1 MPTVFIQDY
10 QRGPYSLLSDSGEQ
24 LYKTAVPHHWLPG
37 DTVEPD
43 GTILKRKDHK
53 CILGIVDFRNRTSM
67 GITKRGVSLYLFH
80 PFDRGYPPFI
90 VGSKDKP
97 ATNLICS
104 VDFVSWED
112 TWPRGGIQ
120 CRLSPV
126 GDPEGEL
133 TAIRLQPV
141 IPSPAHTVPETA
153 SVDKHASGSWDVI
166 LHIDPPGCEDVD
178 DVLGWRSVEFGTEY
192 MIGIADVAAWIPEG
206 SVLDLHAQSISQT
219 VYEEGLVHLPMF
231 PNTVSTGLASLRSD
245 GTKRPV
251 IALIVSIIAGSPII
265 FRYEQQLVAVTHSY
279 TYESILTD
287 GAKCDKIRT
296 LLTTLCDKSTDD
308 PHEWIELLMVE
319 YNKQVANLLR
329 KAGVGILRSH
339 KGTCNKDYEAL
350 ALAKG
355 VPELAH
361 FGKQAGKYCNSTESD
376 VAHAGLGL
384 DEYCHASSPIRRYV
398 DLYNQRWI
406 KHLLFE
412 CPKPARSV
420 SILQLEIRALIAKQM
435 EKDIWFRSHIAYDKV
450 TEAKGFII
458 EHKLDMRYSVYV
470 PEWRRKLTGVSQHPL
485 DPGAPVV
492 VSIYIDKAN
501 PRWYDRVITSLE
513 PSD

>member
-1 MPTVFIQDY
+1 MPTVFIQDF

-24 LYKTAVPHHWLPG
+24 MFTVPVPHHWLPG
-37 DTVEPD
+37 DTVDPD
-43 GTILKRKDHK
+43 GTVVKRKDHTH
-53 CILGIVDFRNRTSM
+53 ILGIVDFRNRTSM

-97 ATNLICS
+97 TTNLICS

-120 CRLSPV
+120 CRLGPV
-126 GDPEGEL
+126 GDLEAEL

-141 IPSPAHTVPETA
+141 VPSSPYAIPDTA
-153 SVDKHASGSWDVI
+153 SVEKHISGSWDVV

-178 DVLGWRSVEFGTEY
+178 DVLGWRSVEFGTEF
-192 MIGIADVAAWIPEG
+192 MIGISDVAAWIPEG
-206 SVLDLHAQSISQT
+206 SALDLQARSVSQT
-219 VYEEGLVHLPMF
+219 VYEEGRVHLPMF
-231 PNTVSTGLASLRSD
+231 PNTVSTELASLRSD
-245 GTKRPV
+245 ATKRPV
-251 IALIVSIIAGSPII
+251 VALIATVVTGSPVM
-265 FRYEQQLVAVTHSY
+265 FRWEQQLVTVTHSY

-287 GAKCDKIRT
+287 SAKCDKIRF
-296 LLTTLCDKSTDD
+296 LLSSLYGKSVED

-339 KGTCNKDYEAL
+339 KGTANKDYEAL

-361 FGKQAGKYCNSTESD
+361 FGKQAGKYCKSTESD
-376 VAHAGLGL
+376 IAHAGLGL

-412 CPKPARSV
+412 GPKPVLPV
-420 SILQLEIRALIAKQM
+420 SILQLEIRARIAKQM
-435 EKDIWFRSHIAYDKV
+435 EKDLWFRSHIAYDKV

-470 PEWRRKLTGVSQHPL
+470 PEWRRKLTGVAKKIL
-485 DPGAPVV
+485 EPGTPVS

-513 PSD
+513 PFD